1 MITSAPPLVSDVMT
15 RRVLGVRADDTLL
28 EAARVMSDGNVGG
41 VAVLGPSGDVTGF
54 VSKTDLVDRLAE
66 GRPLA
71 DVRVGEI
78 ISGEVVETTELTP
91 LDEALARMAFEG
103 VHRALVRDERGDPT
117 GMLSAW
123 DVLRAIGDRRLVLR
137 VG

>member
-15 RRVLGVRADDTLL
+15 RRVLGVRADDSLL

-41 VAVLGPSGDVTGF
+41 VAVLGPSGDVAGF

>member
-15 RRVLGVRADDTLL
+15 RRVLGVRADDSLL

-41 VAVLGPSGDVTGF
+41 VAVLGPSGDVAGF

-103 VHRALVRDERGDPT
+103 VHRALVRDERGDAT

-123 DVLRAIGDRRLVLR
+123 DVLRAIGDRRIVLR